1 MQKRIQKCAKTITK
15 NEIAL
20 INGARAVR
28 GKTVNN
34 ADALLLQRDES
45 KVDAH
50 LRTSITMVVM
60 SAAKNTKP
68 PKELRAM
75 IDVRLSLA
83 P

>member
-1 MQKRIQKCAKTITK
+1 M
-15 NEIAL
+15 
-20 INGARAVR
+20 INGARVVR

-50 LRTSITMVVM
+50 LRTRITMVVM

>member
-1 MQKRIQKCAKTITK
+1 MCAK
-15 NEIAL
+15 NERCAES
-20 INGARAVR
+20 RR
-28 GKTVNN
+28 YSFTGKDFDGKV
-34 ADALLLQRDES
+34 

-50 LRTSITMVVM
+50 LLTRITIVVM
-60 SAAKNTKP
+60 SAAKKTKP

>member
-1 MQKRIQKCAKTITK
+1 MQIKIITK

-20 INGARAVR
+20 INGARVVR

-50 LRTSITMVVM
+50 LRTRITMVVM